1 MSIEPGNV
9 LITGAAKRIGRAIA
23 LDFAKQGW
31 GVAVHYHRSKSDA
44 EALVREITKA
54 GGRAACLPADLAD
67 VRAIA
72 PLVASAHKELGSL
85 TALVNSA
92 SLFEDDDLTTLTP
105 ESWAAHIDTNL
116 RAPLFL
122 AQAFITQLPQAVHAN
137 IINLIDQRVWR
148 LNPRFLSYT
157 TSKAG
162 LWTLTQTLAQS
173 LAPHVRV
180 NAIGPGPALANE
192 RQSRAAFDAQV
203 EAILLQRGPELD
215 EICQA
220 IRFILAAPSMTGQM
234 IALDGGQ
241 HLAWAT
247 PDAIGPE

>member
-1 MSIEPGNV
+1 MADKPENV

-23 LDFAKQGW
+23 HDFAKQDW
-31 GVAVHYHRSKSDA
+31 GVAIHYRQSGK
-44 EALVREITKA
+44 EAGKLRDDIRRD
-54 GGRAACLPADLAD
+54 GGRAICIGADLANTGEISSLVETACRD
-67 VRAIA
+67 LG
-72 PLVASAHKELGSL
+72 PLTTLI
-85 TALVNSA
+85 NSA
-92 SLFEDDDLTTLTP
+92 SIFEEDSLATLTP

-122 AQAFITQLPQAVHAN
+122 TQAFVNQLPRHQKGN

-148 LNPRFLSYT
+148 LTPRFLSYT
-157 TSKAG
+157 ASKAG
-162 LWTLTQTLAQS
+162 LWTLTQTLAQG

-180 NAIGPGPALANE
+180 NAIGPGPVLTNE
-192 RQSRAAFDAQV
+192 RQKEADFEAQV
-203 EAILLQRGPELD
+203 KATLLQRGPELD

>member
-1 MSIEPGNV
+1 MEDANKALGPV
-9 LITGAAKRIGRAIA
+9 TTLI
-23 LDFAKQGW
+23 
-31 GVAVHYHRSKSDA
+31 
-44 EALVREITKA
+44 
-54 GGRAACLPADLAD
+54 
-67 VRAIA
+67 
-72 PLVASAHKELGSL
+72 
-85 TALVNSA
+85 NSA
-92 SLFEDDDLTTLTP
+92 SIFEDDCLKTLTP
-105 ESWAAHIDTNL
+105 ESWATHIDTNL

-122 AQAFITQLPQAVHAN
+122 SQAFVNQLPAGTDGN
-137 IINLIDQRVWR
+137 IINIIDQRVWR

-157 TSKAG
+157 ASKAA

-173 LAPHVRV
+173 LAPQIRV
-180 NAIGPGPALANE
+180 NAIGPGPVLTNE
-192 RQSRAAFDAQV
+192 RQAQADFEAQV
-203 EAILLQRGPELD
+203 EAVLLQRGPELS